1 VDHALEGGIV
11 SRYALALCLAT
22 ALLAGCTTPPPTY
35 RDNWRGTF
43 AVEAELAEAAERAAA
58 EWNRAA
64 GDRIEWRVVSTEDEL
79 TQFADWTLTTVAEA
93 PPDAPSDWRGR
104 AGGSAAIVLA
114 GLSVEKQFMVLMHEL
129 GHVAGLD
136 HVADTTMCESLR
148 CMPDH
153 VDEATVA
160 ALDGVP

>member
-1 VDHALEGGIV
+1 VKRLLWAL
-11 SRYALALCLAT
+11 
-22 ALLAGCTTPPPTY
+22 ALLAGCSTPPPTS

-43 AVEAELAEAAERAAA
+43 AVEAELTEAAGLAVS

-79 TQFADWTLTTVAEA
+79 TPFADWTLTTVAE
-93 PPDAPSDWRGR
+93 PPSDAPSDWRGR
-104 AGGSAAIVLA
+104 AGGNAAIVLA
-114 GLSVEKQFMVLMHEL
+114 GLSVEEQFMVLLHEL

-136 HVADTTMCESLR
+136 HSEGTTMCESVR

-153 VDEATVA
+153 VDAATVA
-160 ALDGVP
+160 ALDGVL